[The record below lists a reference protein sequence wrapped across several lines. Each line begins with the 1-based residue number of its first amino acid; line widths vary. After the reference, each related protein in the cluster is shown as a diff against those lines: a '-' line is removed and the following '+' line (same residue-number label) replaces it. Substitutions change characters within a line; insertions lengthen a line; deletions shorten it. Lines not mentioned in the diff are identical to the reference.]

1 MRLRPH
7 RRNLVV
13 WSSAAGPVH
22 RYYAPRFTRLT
33 RARRIRRLFR
43 NGALLG
49 VIGLLSLARA
59 VRPRWRPLL
68 AGGVLT
74 VAGVVL
80 RSGAGGAVVFAVVL
94 PGLWLL
100 VYAALMPASPYADR
114 KRHSELERE
123 LAFYSTPAQRRD
135 LEATLDRYPDGIT
148 QELREILAGQAMNAD
163 NTRSPTV
170 GRY

>member
-13 WSSAAGPVH
+13 WSSSAGPAH
-22 RYYAPRFTRLT
+22 RYHAPRFTRLT
-33 RARRIRRLFR
+33 RASRIRRFFL
-43 NGALLG
+43 NGALLA
-49 VIGLLSLARA
+49 VIGLIGLARA

-74 VAGVVL
+74 VVGVVL
-80 RSGAGGAVVFAVVL
+80 RSGAGGVALL
-94 PGLWLL
+94 PGLLFLL
-100 VYAALMPASPYADR
+100 YGLLMPASPEAAR
-114 KRHSELERE
+114 VHSELERE
-123 LAFYSTPAQRRD
+123 LAVYSTPAQRRD